1 MGLREQEKKFR
12 RLKFKERIG
21 AQKEWVL
28 SLVLQEGALVGMF
41 PENEGLKEVEK
52 KLQNKIIAYL
62 TVYPEWGLNIHC
74 HDFSF

>member
-1 MGLREQEKKFR
+1 MGLREEEKKFR
-12 RLKFKERIG
+12 RLTFKERMG

-41 PENEGLKEVEK
+41 PENEGLTEVEK

-62 TVYPEWGLNIHC
+62 TVYPEGALNIHC